1 MDDLLSHIFGGGGG
15 GGGFFGKF
23 FEGVTFALLL

>member
-23 FEGVTFALLL
+23 FEGVTFALLV